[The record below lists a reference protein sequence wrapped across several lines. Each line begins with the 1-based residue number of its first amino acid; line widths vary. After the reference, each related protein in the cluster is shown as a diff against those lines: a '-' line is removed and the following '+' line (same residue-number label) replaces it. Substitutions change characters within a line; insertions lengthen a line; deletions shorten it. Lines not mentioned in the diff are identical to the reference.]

1 MTGDLRQ
8 PRVLLVLFAATI
20 LTACTHGPRIN
31 SVASATTPAGAAVE
45 WRIGGEHTKHSGELF
60 AANDTGVIVLTVEN
74 RLMHVRWN
82 RFDWFVATQLNR
94 SRFGVYRNEV
104 ASSEK
109 RAQFA
114 LVSRFPHGLEGQL
127 LADVLRAMNQESL
140 DELPYEAKRP
150 SAPPDAA
157 GGERLSL
164 EAFATTAAGAAARYA
179 DRRIAI
185 ADGYRRIGADFPAM
199 GEHWLRTSELL
210 EGRLDPA
217 RPTMLAY
224 ATINGQPTLVGTGF
238 VVTTRDDERA
248 DHAPGWP
255 EEWHEHSGLLAE
267 ESGARP
273 AASSEGHAHGAEP
286 RRGTRAWVLHIWT
299 TLENP
304 AGRYHADNWAL
315 PFARAGL
322 GTGAGLT
329 IDETSGRALSLAV
342 GGDRFLRDVLT
353 DAGLR
358 GAGNAAPVDS
368 VIGSA
373 RAEAERVLGDA
384 RSVGGAHAEHLKSLR
399 ATWRS
404 LQDALVVAAGPE
416 VRHYLTSG
424 H

>member
-1 MTGDLRQ
+1 MTDYLRD
-8 PRVLLVLFAATI
+8 PRTLLTVLAATL
-20 LTACTHGPRIN
+20 LTACSHGPRA
-31 SVASATTPAGAAVE
+31 ASLAPATTPAGVAID
-45 WRIGGEHTKHSGELF
+45 WRLVGDRNRHAGELF
-60 AANDTGVIVLTVEN
+60 AVDETGVIVRTVTD
-74 RLMHVRWN
+74 RLVRVRWD
-82 RFDWFVATQLNR
+82 RIDWLVSLRLNR
-94 SRFGVYRNEV
+94 SRYGVRPNEV
-104 ASSEK
+104 VSSEK
-109 RAQFA
+109 RARLA
-114 LVSRFPHGLEGQL
+114 LVSRFPQGLEGRV

-140 DELPYEAKRP
+140 DEYPGGPQR
-150 SAPPDAA
+150 SAARPDAA
-157 GGERLSL
+157 GGEAPAL
-164 EAFATTAAGAAARYA
+164 EVFAATAAAAATRYA
-179 DRRIAI
+179 DRRVAI

-210 EGRLDPA
+210 QGRLDAA

-224 ATINGQPTLVGTGF
+224 ATINGHPTLVGTGF
-238 VVTTRDDERA
+238 VVTTHDDERA
-248 DHAPGWP
+248 DYAPGWP
-255 EEWHEHSGLLAE
+255 EEWHEHSGLLAD

-273 AASSEGHAHGAEP
+273 AARAEGHAHDAEH

-322 GTGAGLT
+322 GTHADLT

-358 GAGNAAPVDS
+358 RAANAVPVDS
-368 VIGSA
+368 AIDSA
-373 RAEAERVLGDA
+373 RAAALRVLADA
-384 RSVGGAHAEHLKSLR
+384 RAVGGADAGHLNSLR
-399 ATWRS
+399 VTWQA
-404 LQDALVVAAGPE
+404 LQDALVASAGPD